1 MDKIFN
7 LSTNSTNFG
16 KLEANCFSS
25 DEQKIEIPYYKYN
38 SEQAYRENLHRVA
51 SELKIFVIRKML
63 ENLGVKLFKK
73 MLEVAK

>member
-7 LSTNSTNFG
+7 LSRNSTNFG

-51 SELKIFVIRKML
+51 SELKIREIL
-63 ENLGVKLFKK
+63 ENLGVKCSKK
-73 MLEVAK
+73 TLEAAE